1 MPQINKEVFVNLIP
15 NPKTFIDHPQTFSHC
30 EQLYLELIENKS
42 KIKQSLINKDYI
54 PNISSSVKESRG
66 FKDFKDFKDFKGSQQ
81 SPSSPAKST
90 GKGSPLYHHSDDE
103 NQQLQVSDDEREK
116 PTDIND
122 EFHEP
127 ESIPERQEFVENFKT
142 NTSNTPLASSSSSP
156 VKEVHE
162 KTPNSTPTVRSPQVA
177 EDLSNKLQNIL
188 SSSKYTNKY
197 SREKEDNRFEDY
209 KRSRVKASLPTLSQ
223 LEQQGFA
230 KIKKEMPD
238 VARMNMEDED
248 LKREMLFKF
257 DLLKKSYKDQQI
269 PQYTIHT
276 DYNLMKK
283 SYDDTV
289 RRLSLDN
296 SVENY
301 KKYMIG
307 AFMVI
312 EYALGKWL
320 HFDMQGYTQQQ
331 IISMSSYEKL
341 LVEIGEKSYVP
352 SGKKWPVEVRLIFLV
367 IINTA
372 FFIVGK
378 MIMKNTG
385 SNILNAINNMNR
397 ATNPGG
403 SDTQQPK
410 KKMKGPDVNLD
421 DLPDVNDLAK

>member
-1 MPQINKEVFVNLIP
+1 MPNFNKENVIVNLIP
-15 NPKTFIDHPQTFSHC
+15 NSKAFIDHPQTFSHC
-30 EQLYLELIENKS
+30 EQLYLELLENKS
-42 KIKQSLINKDYI
+42 KIKQNLINKDYI
-54 PNISSSVKESRG
+54 PKEPSSKVSETPAATASILSSPSPVTSVKST
-66 FKDFKDFKDFKGSQQ
+66 
-81 SPSSPAKST
+81 KSD
-90 GKGSPLYHHSDDE
+90 GSPLLKYDSDEANEADHEKIDSDDE
-103 NQQLQVSDDEREK
+103 YGKYTKPEETNRNYDPSNEREER
-116 PTDIND
+116 D
-122 EFHEP
+122 EV
-127 ESIPERQEFVENFKT
+127 ESSE
-142 NTSNTPLASSSSSP
+142 SP

-162 KTPNSTPTVRSPQVA
+162 KTPNSTPANRSPPVTD
-177 EDLSNKLQNIL
+177 DLSNKLQNLL

-197 SREKEDNRFEDY
+197 SREKDDGRFEDY

-223 LEQQGFA
+223 LEQQGLA

-238 VARMNMEDED
+238 IARMNNEDED

-269 PQYTIHT
+269 PQYTIHS

-385 SNILNAINNMNR
+385 SNILNAINNMNK
-397 ATNPGG
+397 ATNPTGG
-403 SDTQQPK
+403 EAQQPK
-410 KKMKGPDVNLD
+410 KKMKGPEINLD
-421 DLPDVNDLAK
+421 DLPDVNDLGKN